1 MRIEGDKMKKRLVIE
16 YDIVTNSI
24 SIPENEMSTFEAFGM
39 LEAAKLMIAD
49 RWMEIT
55 EGEELNE

>member
-1 MRIEGDKMKKRLVIE
+1 MKKRLVIE